1 MNILIYHPYIVL
13 PLPCLDLIF
22 SFLKW
27 ANVVLFF
34 CVQGIEKVPVQ
45 QCIHKV
51 DTQCY
56 FSYITDYT
64 PTTEEV
70 CSENYS
76 KRCFI
81 ELSKKSVQETSEK
94 CYYPTERVCNPPSE
108 GEVAV
113 YYLELEE

>member
-1 MNILIYHPYIVL
+1 MRNFCDRRSGGHGAAAGLGAGSFWAPYI
-13 PLPCLDLIF
+13 DL
-22 SFLKW
+22 L
-27 ANVVLFF
+27 
-34 CVQGIEKVPVQ
+34 
-45 QCIHKV
+45 
-51 DTQCY
+51 
-56 FSYITDYT
+56 

-108 GEVAV
+108 GEVANINF
-113 YYLELEE
+113 LGSFKSEI

>member
-1 MNILIYHPYIVL
+1 M
-13 PLPCLDLIF
+13 
-22 SFLKW
+22 
-27 ANVVLFF
+27 
-34 CVQGIEKVPVQ
+34 Q

-108 GEVAV
+108 GEVANIICWGV
-113 YYLELEE
+113 SIQRFKQKATESLSKIF

>member
-1 MNILIYHPYIVL
+1 M
-13 PLPCLDLIF
+13 
-22 SFLKW
+22 
-27 ANVVLFF
+27 
-34 CVQGIEKVPVQ
+34 Q

-108 GEVAV
+108 GEVTQQFIII
-113 YYLELEE
+113 LKRGCWKSNFH